1 MVRAAFVGCI
11 TLALFF
17 SGTPPCL
24 SGEVTHHGKVISQE
38 DAQIV
43 SARLYSAILIR
54 ACQNGWRY
62 PLKQVRSGF
71 KRHFEEFK
79 LQLSNDGYT
88 IVSTTAV
95 DGETG
100 RQAPLTLADITRT
113 SARFGCARQFWL
125 ED

>member
-1 MVRAAFVGCI
+1 MRAAFTGCI
-11 TLALFF
+11 TLALVI
-17 SGTPPCL
+17 SGTPCL
-24 SGEVTHHGKVISQE
+24 SGEEARHGKVILEE
-38 DAQIV
+38 DARLV

-62 PLKQVRSGF
+62 PLKHVRSGF

-88 IVSTTAV
+88 IVSTTAA
-95 DGETG
+95 DGESR

>member
-1 MVRAAFVGCI
+1 MRAAFMGCI
-11 TLALFF
+11 TLALVF
-17 SGTPPCL
+17 SGAPPCL
-24 SGEVTHHGKVISQE
+24 SGEEERPGKVILQE
-38 DAQIV
+38 DVRIL

-62 PLKQVRSGF
+62 PLKHVRNGF

-88 IVSTTAV
+88 IVSTGAGRGKST
-95 DGETG
+95 
-100 RQAPLTLADITRT
+100 RQAALTTVDITPT
-113 SARFGCARQFWL
+113 SARFGCARRYWL

>member
-1 MVRAAFVGCI
+1 MKAAFTGCI
-11 TLALFF
+11 TLALVF

-24 SGEVTHHGKVISQE
+24 SGEEERPGKVILQE
-38 DAQIV
+38 DARIL

-62 PLKQVRSGF
+62 PLKHVRNGF

-88 IVSTTAV
+88 IVSTGAA
-95 DGETG
+95 DGESK
-100 RQAPLTLADITRT
+100 RPAILTMADITRT
-113 SARFGCARQFWL
+113 SARFGCARRYWL